1 MKTINKS
8 IAIAIATIAVAQFS
22 LTMSAE
28 KTNAKEHNVVYYM
41 HGENYYHK
49 SVHSAKSHIM
59 SLCEK
64 KDTAVYMQMESGA
77 EKAHLHKCT
86 MCYLFEE

>member
-28 KTNAKEHNVVYYM
+28 KTTSKAHNVVYYM

-49 SVHSAKSHIM
+49 SAHSAKSHAI
-59 SLCEK
+59 SFTEK
-64 KDTAVYMQMESGA
+64 SDTAVYMQMESGA
-77 EKAHLHKCT
+77 EKAHLHKCS